1 MKFKKIVL
9 AGGSGYLGRVL
20 ANYYSEKAQEVV
32 ILSRTQKETEN
43 NIRTVVWD
51 AKTRGKWAAE
61 LVNADILINLCG
73 KNVNCR
79 YNDKNKKEILDSRV
93 VPTLLLGEVI
103 SGLFEPPKLWINITS
118 ATIYR
123 HSEDHPQDEQ
133 TGEIGG
139 GFSVDICKAWENA
152 FNQYQTPKTRKIN
165 LRMAIVLGKEDGV
178 FPRLLNLTKL
188 GMGGKQGNG
197 EQYISWVHELDVARS
212 TEWLFDKPELEGTF
226 NCSSPS
232 PKKNSAF
239 MHILR
244 KLTGVPFGLPA
255 PTWLLTL
262 GAVMI
267 GTETELI
274 LKSRWVLPAKLL
286 SSGFKFSFNDLA
298 PAIYNI
304 LKTNKPKPYHN

>member
-20 ANYYSEKAQEVV
+20 ANYYSQKAQEVV
-32 ILSRTQKETEN
+32 VLSRTEKQTEK

-51 AKTRGKWAAE
+51 AKTTGKWTAE

-79 YNDKNKKEILDSRV
+79 YTDSNKKEILDSRV
-93 VPTLLLGEVI
+93 IPTLLLGEVI
-103 SGLFEPPKLWINITS
+103 SGLFEPPKVWINITS

-123 HSEDHPQDEQ
+123 HAEDHAQDEL
-133 TGEIGG
+133 TGEIGD
-139 GFSVDICKAWENA
+139 GFSVNICKARENA
-152 FNQYQTPKTRKIN
+152 FNHNQTPKTRKIN

-178 FPRLLNLTKL
+178 FPRLLNLTRL
-188 GMGGKQGNG
+188 GLGSKQGNG

-212 TEWLFDKPELEGTF
+212 TEWFFDKPELEGTF

-232 PKKNSAF
+232 PVKNSAF

-244 KLTGVPFGLPA
+244 KLSGMPFGLPSTA
-255 PTWLLTL
+255 WLLSL
-262 GAVMI
+262 GAAII

-274 LKSRWVLPAKLL
+274 LKSRWVLPKRLQ

-298 PAIYNI
+298 PAIFDI
-304 LKTNKPKPYHN
+304 LKTN